1 MTRTEPTTSSPERRE
16 ETEDDADDMADAAR
30 GWLPAVETFAKV
42 SMLLAYT
49 TVSII
54 LKAI

>member
-1 MTRTEPTTSSPERRE
+1 MTRTEPIISSPERRE

>member
-1 MTRTEPTTSSPERRE
+1 MTRTEPIISSPERRE

-42 SMLLAYT
+42 TISLAYT
-49 TVSII
+49 TVN
-54 LKAI
+54 